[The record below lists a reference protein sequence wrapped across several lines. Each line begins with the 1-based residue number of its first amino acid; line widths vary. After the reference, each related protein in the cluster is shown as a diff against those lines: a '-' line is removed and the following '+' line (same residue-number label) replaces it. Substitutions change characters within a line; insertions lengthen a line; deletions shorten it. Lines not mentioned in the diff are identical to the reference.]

1 QVLLGGKTYKSHEM
15 LFAGSLITCGHCG
28 HPITGETKAKQT
40 KAGVKEYVY
49 YRCTQY
55 NKKDHPRVRL
65 SEDDVEKQVTALF
78 DRIQFNETTRDWFG
92 RVLRARAKDTQK
104 QGQEKRDSLAA
115 DLRRVQQQKDR
126 LVNMRLNDEIDSD
139 AFARKQAEL
148 RERIGEI
155 QLQLEAADR
164 EQSEIG
170 ELAIKA
176 FELSQSLPQRWVI
189 ADIAVKRQILEIV
202 CLNWTLDGVSL
213 VPTIRKP
220 FSVLAEGLVSAD
232 NRNDWI

>member
-1 QVLLGGKTYKSHEM
+1 M
-15 LFAGSLITCGHCG
+15 LFVMKLPSSLIPTTTC
-28 HPITGETKAKQT
+28 
-40 KAGVKEYVY
+40 
-49 YRCTQY
+49 
-55 NKKDHPRVRL
+55 VRL
-65 SEDDVEKQVTALF
+65 SEEDVEKQVTGLF
-78 DRIQFNETTRDWFG
+78 DRIQFDEPTREWF
-92 RVLRARAKDTQK
+92 RDVLKMRAKDAQTQ
-104 QGQEKRDSLAA
+104 GMEKRDSLAA

-126 LVNMRLNDEIDSD
+126 LVNMRLNDEIDAD
-139 AFARKQAEL
+139 AFARKQGEL

-176 FELSQSLPQRWVI
+176 FELSQSLPARWVI

-202 CLNWTLDGVSL
+202 CLNWTLDGVTL

-232 NRNDWI
+232 NRGDWI